1 MSRGFLGYQTS
12 LMLDVVVCALVL
24 VVPLV
29 ILSLYLVKVRHNYLW
44 HRNLQILLGV
54 TLLVAVGAFE
64 IDMQL
69 VHGGW
74 ENIVS
79 RREPSRSP
87 EEMQTIRYF
96 LWFHLCFA
104 VTTPV
109 LWIITMQKA
118 LKHFPNPPTPSAHS
132 HSHKRL
138 GWLSTIDL
146 VMTSLTGLWWYYVAF
161 IR

>member
-1 MSRGFLGYQTS
+1 MSQGFLGYQTS

-29 ILSLYLVKVRHNYLW
+29 ILSLYLVKVRRNYLW

-54 TLLVAVGAFE
+54 TLLIAVGAFE

-74 ENIVS
+74 ENIVG
-79 RREPSRSP
+79 RREPARTP
-87 EEMQTIRYF
+87 AEMETIRQI
-96 LWFHLCFA
+96 LWIHLCFA
-104 VTTPV
+104 VSTPF
-109 LWIITMQKA
+109 LWAVTLWKA
-118 LKHFPNPPTPSAHS
+118 WKQFPNPPMPSPHS
-132 HSHKRL
+132 MTHKRL

-146 VMTSLTGLWWYYVAF
+146 VLTSVTGLYWYYIAF
-161 IR
+161 VR